1 MEIHIK
7 IKAQRFKNINDPSNP
22 TKNWK
27 SDGIQK
33 FKLFIDKD
41 RLTED
46 IERCIITFK
55 KMLDN
60 LSNENRRYQYID
72 YEILDP
78 VIISTQEFERIYG
91 MLSEN

>member
-7 IKAQRFKNINDPSNP
+7 IKAQRFKNINESSNL

-60 LSNENRRYQYID
+60 MSSENRRYQYID

-78 VIISTQEFERIYG
+78 VIMSTQEFERIYG
-91 MLSEN
+91 ILSEN